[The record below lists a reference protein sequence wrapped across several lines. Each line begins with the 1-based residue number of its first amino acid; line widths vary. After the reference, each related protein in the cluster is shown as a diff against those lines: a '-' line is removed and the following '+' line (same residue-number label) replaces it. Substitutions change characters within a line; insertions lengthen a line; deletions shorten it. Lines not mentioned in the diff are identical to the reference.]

1 MSKNKTIQNQIKNM
15 KKITFESLRLL
26 NFCGIRDAR
35 YDFGG
40 HSVIISARN
49 GAGKSTIAKAISYV
63 LFVTDLRGNQFEI
76 KTYDSNHR
84 IIPEI
89 EHSAELI
96 MSVDGEPITLKRTL
110 KDSWKGEQVKN
121 TYTYFID
128 GDAVSAG
135 DFKKKVDSI
144 CPEITFRLASSP
156 IFFLS
161 KPWTEQRQ
169 FLESLA
175 PARGAEDVT
184 DGDARFDPVVE
195 ALKKEPIDKL
205 VSHLKYRK
213 SEVQKLLDDVPT
225 RLAELDKA
233 LPEKQDWEALK
244 AEKAKLQSDY
254 ESTSQQLSK
263 AKNGDANK
271 VFQEGT
277 LKRLEFAEK
286 RKREMEKSARKQA
299 GEEEVKHGSDL
310 INARTTQQKASSMV
324 SELQDK
330 MDGFTDTEVHIKQ
343 QIEDAKAKVKN
354 LNTQLHAVTDRKW
367 EWDDKDNFCPHC
379 GQPLPMDKLAQIKQ
393 ESAQRFNERKA
404 NDLKAL
410 KEEFAQLNGE
420 YNEANKLLAQLD
432 EDRKITTNQLVEA
445 QKALKEADKHLADV
459 KADEPKGESM
469 ILGENPTYKQVIAEI
484 ADLNNKLENPA
495 EADNEE
501 QQKLITDL
509 AFKAEE
515 IHTTIISLDAK
526 LSFEKSYLNVS
537 QLIEAAQADKKKF
550 QEQIDELNDK
560 LGLATEYYEKS
571 CSILEEEVNKHFSF
585 VKWSMFKS
593 NLDGD
598 KKPFCE
604 CYHDGVPYSSLNT
617 SAKINAGIDIANT
630 IASYYSV
637 AVPIILDNCES
648 NLHPLYSL
656 GQQIRLSVTHDEEI
670 TITQISEADAG

>member
-1 MSKNKTIQNQIKNM
+1 M

-63 LFVTDLRGNQFEI
+63 LFGTDLRGNQFEI

-110 KDSWKGEQVKN
+110 KDSWRGEQVKN
-121 TYTYFID
+121 TYTYYID

-135 DFKKKVDSI
+135 DFKKKVDEI

-161 KPWTEQRQ
+161 KPWAEQRK
-169 FLESLA
+169 FLECLA
-175 PARGAEDVT
+175 PDISDDRITE
-184 DGDARFDPVVE
+184 GDSKFDMVKE
-195 ALKKEPIDKL
+195 AIKKESIDKL
-205 VSHLKYRK
+205 VSHLEYRRT
-213 SEVQKLLDDVPT
+213 EVQKLLEQVPT
-225 RLAELDKA
+225 RLAELQKA
-233 LPEKQDWEALK
+233 LPEKQDWETLK
-244 AEKAKLQSDY
+244 SDY
-254 ESTSQQLSK
+254 KKLEEECSILQQDIIK
-263 AKNGDANK
+263 AQNGDAEK
-271 VFQEGT
+271 LRRDGIQ
-277 LKRLEFAEK
+277 KRIDFAEK
-286 RKREMEKSARKQA
+286 RKREMEKSARVQA
-299 GEEEVKHGSDL
+299 GDAEVKHDSDL
-310 INARTTQQKASSMV
+310 LNARTAQQKASSTV
-324 SELQDK
+324 SELQAK

-343 QIEDAKAKVKN
+343 QIEDAKAKVKSIN
-354 LNTQLHAVTDRKW
+354 EEQKAIYAKHW
-367 EWDDKDNFCPHC
+367 EWDDKDSYCPHC
-379 GQPLPMDKLAQIKQ
+379 GQALPLSDVAKMRE
-393 ESAQRFNERKA
+393 ESEQRFRERRA
-404 NDLKAL
+404 NDLKAI
-410 KEEFAQLNGE
+410 KEKFDKLNAE
-420 YNEANKLLAQLD
+420 YNEANKLLAQLE

-469 ILGENPTYKQVIAEI
+469 ILGENPNYKQVIEELA
-484 ADLNNKLENPA
+484 LL
-495 EADNEE
+495 NEE
-501 QQKLITDL
+501 LNKPADADEAQKKLISDM
-509 AFKAEE
+509 
-515 IHTTIISLDAK
+515 SDK
-526 LSFEKSYLNVS
+526 LSSTQTTLNDLWQKIKPEDSYNDIT
-537 QLIEAAQADKKKF
+537 QLIEAAQNDKKKF
-550 QEQIDELNDK
+550 QEQIDALNEK
-560 LGLATEYYEKS
+560 LDLATEYYERS

-585 VKWSMFKS
+585 VKWSMFKTK
-593 NLDGD
+593 LDGD
-598 KKPFCE
+598 KQPFCE
-604 CYHDGVPYSSLNT
+604 CYHAGVPYSSLNT

-630 IASYYSV
+630 IANYYGV

-670 TITQISEADAG
+670 TLTQISEPDAG

>member
-1 MSKNKTIQNQIKNM
+1 MLIKTYSTINQIKNM

-63 LFVTDLRGNQFEI
+63 LFGTDLRGNQFEI

-135 DFKKKVDSI
+135 DFKKKVDEI

-161 KPWTEQRQ
+161 KPWTEQRK
-169 FLESLA
+169 FLECLA
-175 PARGAEDVT
+175 PDISDDRVT
-184 DGDARFDPVVE
+184 EGDSKFDMVKE
-195 ALKKEPIDKL
+195 AIKKESIDKL
-205 VSHLKYRK
+205 VSHLKYRRT
-213 SEVQKLLDDVPT
+213 EVQKLLDDVPT

-244 AEKAKLQSDY
+244 ADKAKLQADY
-254 ESTSQQLSK
+254 DATNQQLNK

-271 VFQEGT
+271 ILQDGIM
-277 LKRLEFAEK
+277 KRLEFAEK

-299 GEEEVKHGSDL
+299 GEAEVKHGSDL
-310 INARTTQQKASSMV
+310 LNARITKQKAESTV
-324 SELQDK
+324 SELQAK

-379 GQPLPMDKLAQIKQ
+379 GQPLPTDKLAQIKQ
-393 ESAQRFNERKA
+393 ESKQRFNERKA
-404 NDLKAL
+404 DYIKDLK
-410 KEEFAQLNGE
+410 EMFAELNDK
-420 YNEANKLLAQLD
+420 YNEANKLLEKLD

-484 ADLNNKLENPA
+484 ADLDHQLEQPA
-495 EADNEE
+495 AGDEE

-515 IHTTIISLDAK
+515 THTAIITLDAK
-526 LSFEKSYLNVS
+526 LSFEKSYLNIT

-560 LGLATEYYEKS
+560 LDLATEYYEKS

-585 VKWSMFKS
+585 VKWSMFKTK
-593 NLDGD
+593 LDGD
-598 KKPFCE
+598 KQPFCE

-630 IASYYSV
+630 IANYYGV

-670 TITQISEADAG
+670 TLTQISEADAG

>member
-1 MSKNKTIQNQIKNM
+1 M

-40 HSVIISARN
+40 HSVIISAAN
-49 GAGKSTIAKAISYV
+49 GRGKSTIAKAISYV
-63 LFVTDLRGNQFEI
+63 LFGTDLRGNQFEI
-76 KTYDSNHR
+76 KTYDSNHC

-96 MSVDGEPITLKRTL
+96 MSVDGKPITLKRTL
-110 KDSWKGEQVKN
+110 KDSWKGSQVKN

-135 DFKKKVDSI
+135 DFKKKVDEI

-161 KPWTEQRQ
+161 KPWAEQRQ
-169 FLESLA
+169 FLEALV
-175 PARGAEDVT
+175 PARTADDVT
-184 DGDARFDPVVE
+184 GGEARFDPVVE
-195 ALKKEPIDKL
+195 ALKKESIDKL
-205 VSHLKYRK
+205 VSHLKYRRT
-213 SEVQKLLDDVPT
+213 EVQKLLDDVPT

-233 LPEKQDWEALK
+233 LPEKQDWETIK
-244 AEKAKLQSDY
+244 ADKAKLQADY
-254 ESTSQQLSK
+254 EATSQQLTK

-271 VFQEGT
+271 VLQEGI

-286 RKREMEKSARKQA
+286 RKREMEKSARVQA
-299 GEEEVKHGSDL
+299 GDAEVKHGSDL
-310 INARTTQQKASSMV
+310 LNARMVQQKAASTV
-324 SELQDK
+324 SELQAK

-343 QIEDAKAKVKN
+343 QIEDAKANVKN

-404 NDLKAL
+404 NALKAL
-410 KEEFAQLNGE
+410 KGEFGLLNNE
-420 YNEANKLLAQLD
+420 YNEANKLLAQLE
-432 EDRKITTNQLVEA
+432 EDRKITTNQLVKA
-445 QKALKEADKHLADV
+445 QKALKEAEKHLSDV

-469 ILGENPTYKQVIAEI
+469 ILGENPNYKQVIAEI
-484 ADLNNKLENPA
+484 ADLNKQLEQPA
-495 EADNEE
+495 CEDEE
-501 QQKLITDL
+501 QQKLIIDL

-515 IHTTIISLDAK
+515 IHTVIISLDAK
-526 LSFEKSYLNVS
+526 LSFEKSYQNIT
-537 QLIEAAQADKKKF
+537 QLIEAAQSDKKKF

-560 LGLATEYYEKS
+560 LDLATEYYEKS

-585 VKWSMFKS
+585 VKWSMFKTK
-593 NLDGD
+593 LDGD
-598 KKPFCE
+598 KQPFCE

-630 IASYYSV
+630 IANYYGV

-670 TITQISEADAG
+670 TLTQISEPDAG